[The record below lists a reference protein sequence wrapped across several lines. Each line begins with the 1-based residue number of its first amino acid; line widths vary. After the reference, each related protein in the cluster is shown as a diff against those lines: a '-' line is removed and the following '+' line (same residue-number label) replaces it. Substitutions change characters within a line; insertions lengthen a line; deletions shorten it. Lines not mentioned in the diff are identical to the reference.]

1 MQELKKQISEKER
14 DLELEI
20 IKFNKEKAELFQ
32 KAKQEALE
40 IEQKK
45 TQKHMKKLERIKEQE
60 LAIAKKELAN
70 SLQISYIA
78 PSTAKT
84 VEARAVMPAVK

>member
-70 SLQISYIA
+70 SLQIS
-78 PSTAKT
+78 
-84 VEARAVMPAVK
+84 